1 MSFSKSLKQKAIK
14 VWEDG
19 YNHPFVQEL
28 GAGTLEKEK
37 FKFYLLQDYLYLLEY
52 AKVFAMAMT
61 KADDEKMLGNLSA
74 ITKATLVDEM
84 KLHHLYMKEFGISDE
99 EVKNVR
105 ASLFNRTYTANMLAT
120 SLKGDLAHTLAT
132 VFPCA
137 WTYCDYGKRL
147 KEQYKDTLENNFYK
161 SWIDTYSGADFEESF
176 EWFYDALDE
185 LVANKS
191 EAEKKV
197 VEDIFISSVE
207 FEYMFWDMAYN
218 KRLKEQYKDTLEN
231 NFYKSWIETYSGA
244 DFEDSFEWFYDALD
258 KLVSNK
264 TEAEKKIVED
274 IFISSV
280 EFEYMFWDMAY
291 NKQMSYLKS

>member
-1 MSFSKSLKQKAIK
+1 MSFSRQLKQKAIK

-28 GAGTLEKEK
+28 GAGTLDKEK

-61 KADDEKMLGNLSA
+61 KADDEKMLSSLSA

-84 KLHHLYMKEFGISDE
+84 KLHHLYMKEFGISQN
-99 EVKNVR
+99 EVKNVK

-120 SLKGDLAHTLAT
+120 GLKGDLAQTLAT

-137 WTYCDYGKRL
+137 WTYCDYAKRL
-147 KEQYKDTLENNFYK
+147 KEQYKDSLENNFYK
-161 SWIDTYSGADFEESF
+161 SWIEIYSGVEFEESF

-185 LVANKS
+185 LVK
-191 EAEKKV
+191 
-197 VEDIFISSVE
+197 
-207 FEYMFWDMAYN
+207 
-218 KRLKEQYKDTLEN
+218 
-231 NFYKSWIETYSGA
+231 
-244 DFEDSFEWFYDALD
+244 
-258 KLVSNK
+258 NK
-264 TEAEKKIVED
+264 TEDEKKIVED

-291 NKQMSYLKS
+291 NKQMSYVKNS

>member
-1 MSFSKSLKQKAIK
+1 MSFSRQLKQKAIK

-52 AKVFAMAMT
+52 AKVFAMALT
-61 KADDEKMLGNLSA
+61 KADDEKMLSNLSA

-99 EVKNVR
+99 EVKSVK

-120 SLKGDLAHTLAT
+120 ALKGDLAETLAT

-147 KEQYKDTLENNFYK
+147 KEQYKDNLENNFYK
-161 SWIDTYSGADFEESF
+161 SWIETYSGSDFENSF
-176 EWFYDALDE
+176 EWFYDAIDE
-185 LVANKS
+185 LVENKT
-191 EAEKKV
+191 EKEKQKI
-197 VEDIFISSVE
+197 EDIFISSVE
-207 FEYMFWDMAYN
+207 FEYMFW
-218 KRLKEQYKDTLEN
+218 E
-231 NFYKSWIETYSGA
+231 
-244 DFEDSFEWFYDALD
+244 
-258 KLVSNK
+258 
-264 TEAEKKIVED
+264 
-274 IFISSV
+274 
-280 EFEYMFWDMAY
+280 MAY
-291 NKQMSYLKS
+291 NKQLSYIKN